1 MMQRLA
7 SILALTKF
15 QHAFLGLPFTV
26 SAMLMAAEGLPTLRV
41 VAIII
46 LAFLVARSLGMAWNR
61 FVDRAIDA
69 KNPRTEHRLMAQGVL
84 TPLQVVPY
92 LILFALIFAGCAYA
106 LNDLTFKLLPLCFF
120 LLLLYPYTK
129 RFTAGAHCVL
139 GSVLAL
145 APLGAWVAVTGEIS
159 WAPIALSGGVLFWVS
174 GFDILYALQDADFDR
189 SEGLYSIPAALGE
202 NWSLRLALGFHLLA
216 VTSWVL
222 CSLLLGYQWVFYG
235 GLILVTALL
244 LFVHLWVR
252 RDKEKQ
258 MGPAFFKLNSGVSIL
273 FLLTTL
279 AQLGL

>member
-252 RDKEKQ
+252 RDKEKL